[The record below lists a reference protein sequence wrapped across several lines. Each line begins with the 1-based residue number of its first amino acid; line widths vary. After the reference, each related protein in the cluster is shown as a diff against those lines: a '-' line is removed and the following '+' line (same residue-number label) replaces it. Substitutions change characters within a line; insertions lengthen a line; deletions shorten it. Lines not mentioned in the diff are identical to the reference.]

1 MPNTTGRIDLDAY
14 SIVWLCPLPVE
25 TTAAL
30 FMFDE
35 HHEGIIH
42 RQHGRSVEYH
52 FGRIGSHNV
61 AVAGFPS
68 GEVGIGKAGAMAE
81 AVIRDFKT
89 LELGLLTGIGA
100 AIPSNTRDIR
110 LGDVAVADPEGQY
123 PGIVAYDM
131 VKVVPGEERPKQWLD
146 ATHPLWRSVISK
158 IRARSTVVGDTFHQH
173 LKAFDKPQAKK
184 FRNPYLPLPLH
195 PAFED
200 SRRDSDNPVVHYGTI
215 LSGDK
220 VVRATDFRDKL
231 KEKYHDPVALEM
243 EAAGVMNLLPVAVIR
258 GISDSADPFKND
270 QWHARAAAVAAAYA
284 KEMLMQLSSKSPPG
298 TKCEPDTKRTLRGQL
313 PSPWDFHG
321 REQELATIAMH
332 LDRGRQ
338 TLFEKSVLVLSGL
351 SGAGKSQ
358 LALAYVKKQLA
369 EDPKREIFW
378 INGRDKRT
386 FEASIVDIVGDKRKS
401 QISAETQ
408 VTEDTDKVITEIVES
423 FIEQLNLPGNTGW
436 LMVVD
441 DVTIWNPDAGLS
453 ENSAELNCYLDRI
466 HHGSLLITTNRQ
478 SWLTSHEHVLSLAC
492 LDNLY
497 DLSQT
502 LQGLP
507 LSLRLAITFI
517 RKRGIR
523 VADFLKMWNERTLD
537 DTFTLIEPKLVQT
550 LSLCFDELQARN
562 PNAANLLTLFG
573 FMDHR
578 TLSFDLCLH
587 GSSSELPPWLLDFG
601 QNKNRFDQAIESL
614 LDLSFIQLNN
624 DETEIATY
632 SIHPAVHSFARNRT
646 GSARSRFIYWAIT
659 LIADNVPRASDK
671 DYYRRCQAVSPHA
684 DQCMVYMPADNFK
697 PQHLERLG
705 ALYRLLGR
713 YDSACQLYTAVLD
726 VLWPHGGPFLEI
738 IAQVLNDL
746 GLVYFGQRN
755 FELANE
761 TFQKAIDVYSQLDHP
776 WQDNSDDTF
785 MCIIFN
791 HGNASRMKQALHEAE
806 NDFNKVYEFFEEKR
820 VTSNTSVAPWIEIMI
835 SRTLNALGEIRLQQ
849 GETRDALSMLQRA
862 LDLQSGHLDSA
873 HPIVLA
879 TKLNIGRAYT
889 DIGTYMEACDII
901 REVAERYAELWTA
914 DHHAAVTAKSEL
926 ARAYMGYGQMMEE
939 LQTSDQSRG
948 DVLKEAERLW
958 VESLSFYGDKY
969 GVTSEDALTTK
980 ANIALLQSVTGDLTM
995 ARRNMLQV
1003 FQQSTTPPQKV
1014 KAQSDLALI
1023 CQQMGDVEWAKKHFA
1038 QAVEASKLLPEPS
1051 RTRELLRSMYHQ
1063 ARLYFSLG
1071 DRDTYSAILHDL
1083 TLQRTAEPSEWLE
1096 LATNELANSEK
1107 LFNYDDDLRGL
1118 DQSQHDQVLPDAV
1131 RRRMWQMN

>member
-1 MPNTTGRIDLDAY
+1 MPNTAGRIDLEAY

-35 HHEGIIH
+35 HHEGIID

-81 AVIRDFKT
+81 AVTRDFKN

-100 AIPSNTRDIR
+100 AIPSSTRDIR

-123 PGIVAYDM
+123 PGVIAYDM
-131 VKVVPGEERPKQWLD
+131 VKVVPGEERPKQWLN

-158 IRARSTVVGDTFHQH
+158 IRARSAVVGDTFHQH
-173 LKAFDKPQAKK
+173 LKAFDKPQTEK
-184 FRNPYLPLPLH
+184 FRCPYLPPPLH
-195 PAFED
+195 SAFED
-200 SRRDSDNPVVHYGTI
+200 NRRDSNKPVVHYGTI

-220 VVRATDFRDKL
+220 VVRSTDFRDKL
-231 KEKYHDPVALEM
+231 KEKYHDPVALDM
-243 EAAGVMNLLPVAVIR
+243 EAAGVMTLLPVAVIR

-284 KEMLMQLSSKSPPG
+284 KEMLMQLSPKSPPG
-298 TKCEPDTKRTLRGQL
+298 TKHEPKTKRMLRGQL

-338 TLFEKSVLVLSGL
+338 SLFEKSVLVLSGL

-358 LALAYVKKQLA
+358 LALAYIKKQLA
-369 EDPKREIFW
+369 EDPEREIFW

-386 FEASIVDIVGDKRKS
+386 FEASVVDIHGDKRKS

-408 VTEDTDKVITEIVES
+408 VTEDTDKVVTEIVES
-423 FIEQLNLPGNTGW
+423 FIEHLNLPENTGW

-441 DVTIWNPDAGLS
+441 DVTMWNPDAGLS
-453 ENSAELNCYLDRI
+453 ENAAELNCYLDRI
-466 HHGSLLITTNRQ
+466 HHGSLLVTTNRQ
-478 SWLTSHEHVLSLAC
+478 SWLTSHEHVLSLDC
-492 LDNLY
+492 LDSTSAITLLKSRLRNHYTREEDLY

-523 VADFLKMWNERTLD
+523 VTDFLKLWNERKLD
-537 DTFTLIEPKLVQT
+537 DTFTFIEPKLVQT
-550 LSLCFDELQARN
+550 LSLCFDELKARD
-562 PNAANLLTLFG
+562 PNAASLLTVFG

-578 TLSFDLCLH
+578 TLSFDLCSH
-587 GSSSELPPWLLDFG
+587 GASSDLPRWLLDFG
-601 QNKNRFDQAIESL
+601 QNKDHFDRAIESL

-632 SIHPAVHSFARNRT
+632 SIHPSVHSFARNRS
-646 GSARSRFIYWAIT
+646 GSAKSTFIHWAIT
-659 LIADNVPRASDK
+659 LIADNVPRTSDK
-671 DYYRRCQAVSPHA
+671 DYYRRCQALSPHA
-684 DQCMVYMPADNFK
+684 DQCMVYMQAGNHEPH
-697 PQHLERLG
+697 HLERLG

-713 YDSACQLYTAVLD
+713 YDSARRLYTAVLD
-726 VLWPHGGPFLEI
+726 VLWPHRGSFLETT
-738 IAQVLNDL
+738 AQVLNDL

-761 TFQKAIDVYSQLDHP
+761 TFQEAIDVYSQLDHP
-776 WQDNSDDTF
+776 WPDGAEDTF

-791 HGNASRMKQALHEAE
+791 HGNACRMKEALDEAE
-806 NDFNKVYEFFEEKR
+806 DDFNRVYKFFEEKR
-820 VTSNTSVAPWIEIMI
+820 IKSNVSAAPWIEIMI

-849 GETRDALSMLQRA
+849 GETRTALSMLQRA
-862 LDLQSGHLDSA
+862 VSLQSEHLDSA

-879 TKLNIGRAYT
+879 TTKLNIGRAYT
-889 DIGTYMEACDII
+889 DIGQYLEACDII
-901 REVAERYAELWTA
+901 REVADKYAELWTA
-914 DHHAAVTAKSEL
+914 DHPSAVTAKSEL
-926 ARAYMGYGQMMEE
+926 ARACMGYGQMMAE
-939 LQTSDQSRG
+939 LQQTSDQSRRG
-948 DVLKEAERLW
+948 DVLLEEAERLW
-958 VESLSFYGDKY
+958 VECLRFYGDKY
-969 GVTSEDALTTK
+969 GETSEDALRTK

-1003 FQQSTTPPQKV
+1003 FQQSTSPPQKV

-1023 CQQMGDVEWAKKHFA
+1023 CQQMGDLGLAEKHFA
-1038 QAVEASKLLPEPS
+1038 HAVEASKLLPEPS
-1051 RTRELLRSMYHQ
+1051 RTRELSRSMYHQ
-1063 ARLYFSLG
+1063 ARLFFSLG
-1071 DRDTYSAILHDL
+1071 DRDTYSAILQDL
-1083 TLQRTAEPSEWLE
+1083 VTLQGIAEPSEWRE
-1096 LATNELANSEK
+1096 HAANELANSGEA
-1107 LFNYDDDLRGL
+1107 L
-1118 DQSQHDQVLPDAV
+1118 
-1131 RRRMWQMN
+1131 